1 MISGFGD
8 YMNFNSVIK
17 GAAIAVLLTANV
29 AAAAPVV
36 GNEPEPNYITDS
48 FDAAIS
54 GAEVVFPYQ
63 SNKIYT
69 VYSQKGFITDIRM
82 QPGENITS
90 VSAGDTERWVID
102 KAAVGQGFT
111 KVEHLYVKPVY
122 TGIRTNMVINTTAR
136 TYQLNLVSG
145 NFYNPVVTWQVEK
158 GISGDSG
165 FKPAKNYA
173 AIDPMKLNFNYK
185 FNKKDLPWAPA
196 KVFDDGIK
204 TYIKMKPEVLSNVMP
219 AFFILNENNDVVLTN
234 YRVIKGTYIVDR
246 IFDKARLVVGKEQ
259 VTIKRQD

>member
-1 MISGFGD
+1 
-8 YMNFNSVIK
+8 MNLKKLLQS
-17 GAAIAVLLTANV
+17 AAIAAFMSANV
-29 AAAAPVV
+29 AAAAPAA
-36 GNEPEPNYITDS
+36 GNAPELEFITDF

-69 VYSQKGFITDIRM
+69 VYSEKGFITDIRM
-82 QPGENITS
+82 QPGESITS

-122 TGIRTNMVINTTAR
+122 TGIRTNMVINTTIR

-158 GISGDSG
+158 NISQSSG
-165 FKPAKNYA
+165 YSGVRNYA

-185 FNKKDLPWAPA
+185 FNKKELPWAPA
-196 KVFDDGIK
+196 KVFDDGLK
-204 TYIKMKPEVLSNVMP
+204 TYIKMKPEVFANVMP

-234 YRVIKGTYIVDR
+234 YRVIRGTYIIDR
-246 IFDKARLVVGKEQ
+246 LFDKAQLVVGKEQ
-259 VTIKRQD
+259 ISIRRKD

>member
-1 MISGFGD
+1 
-8 YMNFNSVIK
+8 MNFKNLIKSAVITALF
-17 GAAIAVLLTANV
+17 AANTAG
-29 AAAAPVV
+29 AAPVV
-36 GNEPEPNYITDS
+36 GNEPEPNFITDS

-69 VYSQKGFITDIRM
+69 VYAQKGFITDIRM
-82 QPGENITS
+82 QPGETITS

-122 TGIRTNMVINTTAR
+122 TGIRTNMVINTTVR

-145 NFYNPVVTWQVEK
+145 NFYNPVVTWQVDK
-158 GISGDSG
+158 KIGSSSGYSSV
-165 FKPAKNYA
+165 KNYA
-173 AIDPMKLNFNYK
+173 AIDPMKLNFAYK

-204 TYIKMKPEVLSNVMP
+204 TYIKMKPEVFSNVMP
-219 AFFILNENNDVVLTN
+219 AFFILNDKNDVILTN
-234 YRVIKGTYIVDR
+234 YRVVKGTYIIDR
-246 IFDKARLVVGKEQ
+246 LFDKAQLVVGKEQ
-259 VTIKRQD
+259 ITIKREGA

>member
-1 MISGFGD
+1 
-8 YMNFNSVIK
+8 MNFKKFIK
-17 GAAIAVLLTANV
+17 GAAIAALFAANT
-29 AAAAPVV
+29 AAAAPVA
-36 GNEPEPNYITDS
+36 GDAPEPEFITDS

-82 QPGENITS
+82 QPGESITS
-90 VSAGDTERWVID
+90 VSAGDTQRWVID
-102 KAAVGQGFT
+102 KAAVGQGVT
-111 KVEHLYVKPVY
+111 IVELLYVKPVFS
-122 TGIRTNMVINTTAR
+122 GIRTNLCFITSVR
-136 TYQLNLVSG
+136 TFQLYLVSG

-158 GISGDSG
+158 GVSGASA
-165 FKPAKNYA
+165 FTAPKNYA

-204 TYIKMKPEVLSNVMP
+204 TYIKMKPEVFSNVMP
-219 AFFILNENNDVVLTN
+219 AFFILNEDDDVVLTN
-234 YRVIKGTYIVDR
+234 YRVIKGTYIIDR
-246 IFDKARLVVGKEQ
+246 IFDKAQLVVGKER

>member
-1 MISGFGD
+1 
-8 YMNFNSVIK
+8 MNFKTFIK
-17 GAAIAVLLTANV
+17 GAAIAAVLTANV

-36 GNEPEPNYITDS
+36 GNEPEPNFITDS

-69 VYSQKGFITDIRM
+69 VYAQKGFITDIRM
-82 QPGENITS
+82 QPGETITS

-111 KVEHLYVKPVY
+111 KIEHLYVKPVY

-158 GISGDSG
+158 GIGTGAGYSGVR
-165 FKPAKNYA
+165 NYA
-173 AIDPMKLNFNYK
+173 AFDPMKLNFNYK

-204 TYIKMKPEVLSNVMP
+204 TYIKMKPDVFSNVMP
-219 AFFILNENNDVVLTN
+219 AFFILNEKDDVVLTN
-234 YRVIKGTYIVDR
+234 YRVIKGTYIIDR
-246 IFDKARLVVGKEQ
+246 IFDKAQLVVGKEQ
-259 VTIKRQD
+259 ITIKRKDA

>member
-1 MISGFGD
+1 
-8 YMNFNSVIK
+8 MNFK
-17 GAAIAVLLTANV
+17 RLLQGAALAALITANT
-29 AAAAPVV
+29 AAASPVA
-36 GNEPEPNYITDS
+36 GNAPEPDFITDS

-54 GAEVVFPYQ
+54 GAEVVFPFK

-69 VYSQKGFITDIRM
+69 VYAQKGFITDIRM

-122 TGIRTNMVINTTAR
+122 TGIRTNMVINTTVR
-136 TYQLNLVSG
+136 TYQLNLVAG

-158 GISGDSG
+158 SIAESSGYSG
-165 FKPAKNYA
+165 VRNYA

-185 FNKKDLPWAPA
+185 FNKKDLPWAPD
-196 KVFDDGIK
+196 KVFDDGLK
-204 TYIKMKPEVLSNVMP
+204 TYIKMKPEVFSNVMP
-219 AFFILNENNDVVLTN
+219 AFFILDGNDDVVLTN
-234 YRVIKGTYIVDR
+234 YRVIKGTYIIDR
-246 IFDKARLVVGKEQ
+246 IFDKAQLVVGKEQ
-259 VTIKRQD
+259 ISIRRKDQ

>member
-1 MISGFGD
+1 
-8 YMNFNSVIK
+8 MNFNSFIK

-54 GAEVVFPYQ
+54 GVEVVFPYQ

-111 KVEHLYVKPVY
+111 KVEHLYIKPVY

-158 GISGDSG
+158 KVLAMAITM
-165 FKPAKNYA
+165 AVTA
-173 AIDPMKLNFNYK
+173 ALSPLKIT
-185 FNKKDLPWAPA
+185 LP
-196 KVFDDGIK
+196 
-204 TYIKMKPEVLSNVMP
+204 
-219 AFFILNENNDVVLTN
+219 LT
-234 YRVIKGTYIVDR
+234 R
-246 IFDKARLVVGKEQ
+246 
-259 VTIKRQD
+259 

>member
-8 YMNFNSVIK
+8 YMNFNSFIK

-122 TGIRTNMVINTTAR
+122 TGIRTNMVINTTVR

-165 FKPAKNYA
+165 FKPTKNYA

-204 TYIKMKPEVLSNVMP
+204 TYIKMKPEVFSNVMP
-219 AFFILNENNDVVLTN
+219 AFFILNEKNDVVLTN

-246 IFDKARLVVGKEQ
+246 IFDKAQLVVGKEQ

>member
-1 MISGFGD
+1 
-8 YMNFNSVIK
+8 MNFKNLIKSAVITALF
-17 GAAIAVLLTANV
+17 AANT

-36 GNEPEPNYITDS
+36 GNEPEPNFITDS

-69 VYSQKGFITDIRM
+69 VYAQKGFITDIRM
-82 QPGENITS
+82 QPGETITS

-122 TGIRTNMVINTTAR
+122 TDIRTNMVINTTVR

-145 NFYNPVVTWQVEK
+145 NFYNPVVTWQLDK
-158 GISGDSG
+158 KIGSNSGYSSV
-165 FKPAKNYA
+165 KNYA
-173 AIDPMKLNFNYK
+173 AIDPMKLNFAYK

-204 TYIKMKPEVLSNVMP
+204 TYIKMKPEVFSNVMP
-219 AFFILNENNDVVLTN
+219 AFFILNDKNDVILTN
-234 YRVIKGTYIVDR
+234 YRVVKGTYIIDR
-246 IFDKARLVVGKEQ
+246 LFNKAQLVVGKEQ
-259 VTIKRQD
+259 ITIKREGA